1 MQGKFTKAEDRRLL
15 QTWREADV
23 DKSGSL
29 NIDELVRILR
39 LMGRE
44 LTRAEVRTMV
54 HRFGKTKASELNFDE
69 FAQWWRQELS
79 TGSGVTTQSY
89 HFEGACVRAQLAPG
103 SQVRLRVLPGPP
115 PRQAAQARAWG
126 ASCSGVWSRGAP
138 CGTQNRKQA
147 SGVWTIHS

>member
-44 LTRAEVRTMV
+44 LTRSEVRTMV
-54 HRFGKTKASELNFDE
+54 HRFGKTKASQLNFDE

-115 PRQAAQARAWG
+115 PRQAAQARAG
-126 ASCSGVWSRGAP
+126 AQASSECGRGARP
-138 CGTQNRKQA
+138 AGRRI
-147 SGVWTIHS
+147 VH